1 MATTMMVVPLIPPV
15 ILPTG
20 VRVDIKK
27 YFQISRWCLCYGDTL
42 ISVIPVCGSSDTVI
56 TDEFAPYPILV
67 LARTYK

>member
-42 ISVIPVCGSSDTVI
+42 IVSYQFVDQVT
-56 TDEFAPYPILV
+56 L
-67 LARTYK
+67 